1 LLLINSID
9 FLKILLSIETVIF
22 FWEGGIAVD
31 EKKSASMNDPLSR
44 LKYEIAQE
52 IGLNK
57 KSKRDENEKDI
68 KK

>member
-1 LLLINSID
+1 MD
-9 FLKILLSIETVIF
+9 
-22 FWEGGIAVD
+22 D
-31 EKKSASMNDPLSR
+31 KKTGSKSDPLSR

-52 IGLNK
+52 IGISK

>member
-1 LLLINSID
+1 MD
-9 FLKILLSIETVIF
+9 
-22 FWEGGIAVD
+22 D
-31 EKKSASMNDPLSR
+31 KKMGSKPDPLSR

-57 KSKRDENEKDI
+57 KSKTDENEKDI

>member
-1 LLLINSID
+1 M
-9 FLKILLSIETVIF
+9 
-22 FWEGGIAVD
+22 D

-44 LKYEIAQE
+44 LKHEIAQE

>member
-1 LLLINSID
+1 M
-9 FLKILLSIETVIF
+9 
-22 FWEGGIAVD
+22 D
-31 EKKSASMNDPLSR
+31 EKKSASITDPLSR

-52 IGLNK
+52 VGLNN

>member
-1 LLLINSID
+1 MDERKNSP
-9 FLKILLSIETVIF
+9 KT
-22 FWEGGIAVD
+22 
-31 EKKSASMNDPLSR
+31 DPLSR

-57 KSKRDENEKDI
+57 KSKRDETEKDI